1 MKLEWE
7 DDAYQR
13 GYERGRQDAS
23 REGFDLHSIRD
34 TNPVVNFLWW
44 IRVIQTAIC
53 VIIGIGLLIYFA
65 YAALSMGGIKSLF
78 RGVF

>member
-1 MKLEWE
+1 MRHECE
-7 DDAYQR
+7 MEAYQR
-13 GYERGRQDAS
+13 GYDRGRQDAS

-44 IRVIQTAIC
+44 IRVIQTVTC
-53 VIIGIGLLIYFA
+53 VIIGLGLLIYFA